1 MPPRKFPPH
10 KTRPE
15 IKIPRPSKGIPSRS
29 TPAKKSLPSASGLDD
44 VPGDQ
49 EGPGSI
55 ATRLRPRPAR
65 QGPLT
70 PTPSALGQGKRKV
83 RIIESDESGDEA
95 AGPSARRQRRGPG
108 PKQLTRCPDDSGHSA
123 DLDADFVFTKD
134 SGVGVTA
141 PAVVKFPWGFSIP
154 VSELSRAD
162 KHEVHFSQVSESS
175 LKSVLGRIGCSVVG
189 KNRQQLIKLCLAYAP
204 LIQGLPAPTAAI
216 IPSTGSSNDTGESTI
231 QRQGQLPPNTG
242 SQAAGPSA
250 GPFNNPTQT
259 PRGAS
264 KTIEIDL
271 IQWSSTGSTARNSAP
286 KQAIFINPS
295 PSGIPSTQQDEID
308 FIPPSSMPGLTP
320 DVRSGSIDKSDESF
334 SDSETTSDLEDRQHT
349 RMDTDRPPS
358 TRTRRSSPRQKSRGK
373 ILRILK
379 LQSQQITTM
388 QEDIASINETQRDIN
403 EKLQDVLDRGELS
416 NSRPSRSKGKSTQTD
431 PRTVSRTGQFK
442 KLIERHFQSLFGL
455 PAGASLPPSPPSDR
469 EKSRWLRESG
479 DSFGDIVTSENE
491 SDSSSS
497 ETDVPERAV
506 DPNNKFPYRRQGGPG
521 HPSASQEQLK
531 TMYNMMK
538 AKGMRSFRFD
548 FRLKL
553 GAPENV
559 FCLDL
564 ARDIFVALVESDQYQ
579 GLKDN
584 EKEPHVIGHH
594 LKNYAREVYE
604 KKVKKKMN
612 WSPRKTAFK
621 TKEQTRNSR
630 TTNLK
635 KLRVEDAVDVGGINE
650 FLPFIKTCCSDDETD
665 DEAPVPPLSPST
677 SNAPPGKKRRILLA

>member
-49 EGPGSI
+49 EGLVQVL

-242 SQAAGPSA
+242 PHTMELYGIHGSELC
-250 GPFNNPTQT
+250 
-259 PRGAS
+259 S
-264 KTIEIDL
+264 KTSHFHQSL
-271 IQWSSTGSTARNSAP
+271 PLRYTLNSA
-286 KQAIFINPS
+286 
-295 PSGIPSTQQDEID
+295 DEID

-564 ARDIFVALVESDQYQ
+564 ARDIFVALVESDQ
-579 GLKDN
+579 
-584 EKEPHVIGHH
+584 
-594 LKNYAREVYE
+594 EVYE
-604 KKVKKKMN
+604 KKSGEKEDELVAKK
-612 WSPRKTAFK
+612 
-621 TKEQTRNSR
+621 NSVQ
-630 TTNLK
+630 NQGANEELAHNQSK
-635 KLRVEDAVDVGGINE
+635 KA
-650 FLPFIKTCCSDDETD
+650 TC
-665 DEAPVPPLSPST
+665 
-677 SNAPPGKKRRILLA
+677 RRRS